1 MITTLRSSEL
11 KFGCIKEVDGNSI
24 TVKADYLE
32 REFDGQTL
40 FAEVGAYINCGGIHG
55 NTICTVTK
63 VQIIEV
69 EKTIKTDKG
78 LDIVSD
84 EKKIV
89 TLSLVGCA
97 IDGKFHRGV
106 KKLPTINCEVFFL
119 TSDQVNKLI
128 GIDLTEDKEHF
139 CVTEEEDDNQTY
151 LNLDKLMGRHTA
163 ILGTTGSGKS
173 CTVASIIQSILN
185 SYECPR
191 ILFFDIHND
200 YPAAFGFNSKSP
212 SDFYKQK
219 TNSISWN
226 NFSLPYWFLD
236 LEEFLGVYS
245 LDRGS
250 NQRAILKDHIT
261 SLKLKQATKN
271 ALKDIRISVDTPIFF
286 DINVL
291 IKNIKAE
298 RDEQND
304 KGKPIKTA
312 TEQKTYTG
320 IILKLESIFTDTRF
334 SFLHKNILGETT
346 IDEYFKIILGL
357 GQDEKYLNILDLS
370 GLPAE
375 VRAVCVGVISRL
387 CFDFKY
393 WDLDPEDIP
402 LNLVLEEAHTYIPED
417 SDAKFNICKERIE
430 RIAKEGRKY
439 GLGLTVV
446 TQRPSNVSTTV
457 LSQCGTYIALRLT
470 NDIDQNKIKRL
481 LPDTLAGQV
490 DFLPSLRDGEAFVT
504 GDSIN
509 LPRKVQFKVPNP
521 MPNSN
526 DVKYHKSWKIGKP
539 ADYSLLALI
548 SSWQKQDKSK

>member
-1 MITTLRSSEL
+1 MITTLRNSEL

-32 REFDGQTL
+32 REYNGQTL
-40 FAEVGAYINCGGIHG
+40 FAEVGAYVNCGGIHG

-63 VQIIEV
+63 VQIVEV
-69 EKTIKTDKG
+69 EKTIKIDNG
-78 LDIVSD
+78 FDVVPD
-84 EKKIV
+84 ERKIV

-97 IDGKFHRGV
+97 IDHKFQRGV
-106 KKLPTINCEVFFL
+106 KKLPTINCDVYFL
-119 TSDQVNKLI
+119 TSDQVNNLI

-139 CVTEEEDDNQTY
+139 CVTEHDDDDQTY

-173 CTVASIIQSILN
+173 CTVASIIQSILD

-191 ILFFDIHND
+191 ILFFDIHNE
-200 YPAAFGFNSKSP
+200 YPAAFGFNKKSP
-212 SDFYKQK
+212 ADSYKK
-219 TNSISWN
+219 RTNTIPWN
-226 NFSLPYWFLD
+226 DFSLPYWFLD
-236 LEEFLGVYS
+236 LEEFFGVYN
-245 LDRGS
+245 LEPGS
-250 NQRAILKDHIT
+250 NQKAILKEHIT
-261 SLKLKQATKN
+261 KLKEEYAEKN
-271 ALKDIRISVDTPIFF
+271 KLTDILISADTPIFF
-286 DINVL
+286 DIDSL
-291 IKNIKAE
+291 IKNLVSSKDSASGVA
-298 RDEQND
+298 
-304 KGKPIKTA
+304 GKKPY
-312 TEQKTYTG
+312 ES
-320 IILKLESIFTDTRF
+320 IILKLESIRTDTRY
-334 SFLHKNILGETT
+334 SFLHNNIPLETKIST
-346 IDEYFKIILGL
+346 YFESILGL
-357 GQDEKYLNILDLS
+357 DDCEKFLNILDLS

-375 VRAVCVGVISRL
+375 VRAVVVGVISRL

-393 WDLDPEDIP
+393 WDLNPEDIP

-417 SDAKFNICKERIE
+417 SDAKFNICKERVE

-439 GLGLTVV
+439 GIGLTVV

-539 ADYSLLALI
+539 ADYSLSALI